1 MVRSSG
7 FGSTTCNFRP
17 FKLAFASAP
26 YLKYLT
32 SLHIVTR
39 RPVLQKVRY
48 HACPKRGVA
57 LYLLVSIRFQ
67 VLFHSPP
74 GVLFTFPSQYYYSI
88 GHQIV
93 FSLRRWSSC
102 LPARFLVSRGTPDTH
117 RYLPIS
123 RTRLS
128 LSLVQVSTWFRYLPL
143 TLRESLPLHI
153 SLYKGL
159 GSFPFARHYSGN
171 RFYFLFL

>member
-1 MVRSSG
+1 MSYHRFNLFMVRSSG

-26 YLKYLT
+26 CLKHLT

-48 HACPKRGVA
+48 HTRLAPVV

-93 FSLRRWSSC
+93 FSLRRWSSF
-102 LPARFLVSRGTPDTH
+102 LPARFLVPRGTPDTH
-117 RYLPIS
+117 RYLQIS

-128 LSLVQVSTWFRYLPL
+128 LSLVQVST
-143 TLRESLPLHI
+143 
-153 SLYKGL
+153 
-159 GSFPFARHYSGN
+159 
-171 RFYFLFL
+171 

>member
-1 MVRSSG
+1 MSYHRFNLFMVRSSG

-48 HACPKRGVA
+48 HACPQRGVA

-74 GVLFTFPSQYYYSI
+74 GVLFTFPSQYCTLSVTRSYLA
-88 GHQIV
+88 
-93 FSLRRWSSC
+93 LRDGPRLFPQDSSC
-102 LPARFLVSRGTPDTH
+102 PVVLRILP
-117 RYLPIS
+117 PIFIF
-123 RTRLS
+123 RL
-128 LSLVQVSTWFRYLPL
+128 RDCHPL
-143 TLRESLPLHI
+143 
-153 SLYKGL
+153 
-159 GSFPFARHYSGN
+159 
-171 RFYFLFL
+171 

>member
-1 MVRSSG
+1 MSYHRFNLFMVRSSG
-7 FGSTTCNFRP
+7 FGSTTCNCRP

-26 YLKYLT
+26 CLKHLT

-48 HACPKRGVA
+48 HTRLAPVV

-93 FSLRRWSSC
+93 FSLRRWSSF
-102 LPARFLVSRGTPDTH
+102 LPAGFHVPRGTLDTH
-117 RYLPIS
+117 CYLPIS

-128 LSLVQVSTWFRYLPL
+128 LPMVHVST
-143 TLRESLPLHI
+143 
-153 SLYKGL
+153 
-159 GSFPFARHYSGN
+159 
-171 RFYFLFL
+171 